1 VTRVCRNCGASYQ
14 DWVTVCS
21 DCGLPLVAAANTT
34 DTDAEEDTTDDGQTL
49 SIEFTLLSG
58 ETISVRA
65 VLDEQATEEAVQRYA
80 DGLFEEIGTD
90 TVRKFTYWWE
100 DEFYV
105 DAIRMREV
113 AAVSIST
120 VASEDDEDSEE
131 EYER

>member
-21 DCGLPLVAAANTT
+21 DCGLELVDPSANEA
-34 DTDAEEDTTDDGQTL
+34 DPVEDQTL
-49 SIEFTLLSG
+49 SVEFTLLSG

-65 VLDEQATEEAVQRYA
+65 VLDEPATEEAVQRYA
-80 DGLFEEIGTD
+80 DDLFQEIGSD

-100 DEFYV
+100 EEFYV

-120 VASEDDEDSEE
+120 VAAEDDADSEE
-131 EYER
+131 YEP

>member
-1 VTRVCRNCGASYQ
+1 MTRVCRNCGASYQ

-21 DCGLPLVAAANTT
+21 DCGLPLVAGA
-34 DTDAEEDTTDDGQTL
+34 DDDEEEDPAEDRTL
-49 SIEFTLLSG
+49 SVEFTLLSG

-65 VLDEQATEEAVQRYA
+65 VLDEPATEEAVQRYA
-80 DGLFEEIGTD
+80 DDLFEEIGSD

-113 AAVSIST
+113 AAVSVST
-120 VASEDDEDSEE
+120 LAAEDDEDEGYGS
-131 EYER
+131 

>member
-1 VTRVCRNCGASYQ
+1 VTRVCRNCGANYQ

-21 DCGLPLVAAANTT
+21 DCGMELVD
-34 DTDAEEDTTDDGQTL
+34 DTASEAESQEDQTL
-49 SIEFTLLSG
+49 SVEFTLLSG

-65 VLDEQATEEAVQRYA
+65 VLDEPPTEGAVQRYA
-80 DGLFEEIGTD
+80 DDLFQEIGSD

-100 DEFYV
+100 DEYYV

-120 VASEDDEDSEE
+120 VTAEDDADSDD
-131 EYER
+131 YET

>member
-1 VTRVCRNCGASYQ
+1 MTRVCRNCGASYQ

-21 DCGLPLVAAANTT
+21 DCGLPLVATA
-34 DTDAEEDTTDDGQTL
+34 DTEEDDAVDDRAL

-58 ETISVRA
+58 ETVSVRA
-65 VLDEQATEEAVQRYA
+65 VLDELATEEAVQRYA
-80 DGLFEEIGTD
+80 DDLFREIGSD

-100 DEFYV
+100 EEFYV

-120 VASEDDEDSEE
+120 VAAEDDDDSED
-131 EYER
+131 YEP

>member
-1 VTRVCRNCGASYQ
+1 MTRVCRNCGASYE

-21 DCGLPLVAAANTT
+21 DCGLELVAASTT
-34 DTDAEEDTTDDGQTL
+34 EEEDEVEDRTL
-49 SIEFTLLSG
+49 SVEFTLLSG

-65 VLDEQATEEAVQRYA
+65 VLDETATEDAVQRYA
-80 DGLFEEIGTD
+80 DDLFQEIGSD

-120 VASEDDEDSEE
+120 IAAEDDEDAED
-131 EYER
+131 YAP

>member
-1 VTRVCRNCGASYQ
+1 MTRVCRNCGASYQ

-21 DCGLPLVAAANTT
+21 DCGLELVDPSASEA
-34 DTDAEEDTTDDGQTL
+34 DPVEDQTL
-49 SIEFTLLSG
+49 SVEFTLLSG

-65 VLDEQATEEAVQRYA
+65 VLDEPATEDAVQRYA
-80 DGLFEEIGTD
+80 DDLFREIGSD

-120 VASEDDEDSEE
+120 VAAEDDADSEE
-131 EYER
+131 YEP

>member
-1 VTRVCRNCGASYQ
+1 MTRVCRNCGASYQ
-14 DWVTVCS
+14 DWVNVCS
-21 DCGLPLVAAANTT
+21 DCGLPLV
-34 DTDAEEDTTDDGQTL
+34 DTADDEQDPAEDRTL

-65 VLDEQATEEAVQRYA
+65 ALDETATEEAVQRYA
-80 DGLFEEIGTD
+80 DDLFQEIGSD

-120 VASEDDEDSEE
+120 VAAEDDDEDSEE
-131 EYER
+131 YAP

>member
-1 VTRVCRNCGASYQ
+1 MTRVCRNCGATYE

-21 DCGLPLVAAANTT
+21 DCGRSLVATA
-34 DTDAEEDTTDDGQTL
+34 DAEEDSTEDDRTL

-65 VLDEQATEEAVQRYA
+65 QLAETATEEAVQRYA
-80 DGLFEEIGTD
+80 DDLFQEIGSD

-120 VASEDDEDSEE
+120 VAPEDDEEDSEE
-131 EYER
+131 VER